1 MTSTHAHLTVTVF
14 DTEVSAATAEQTLLE
29 TDKAMVDTTADGLVY
44 YPYRVFGFDLHAE
57 ALFDEFND
65 RVYCG
70 IDLCNG
76 KEMFIEQTP
85 TTTKQVITEEAIVPV
100 DTDIANPKRT
110 ARRYL
115 LELVQRELR
124 VGSPP
129 DLSVVED
136 RRVYRPFHVVECE
149 TGDGMF
155 LTYIVDGVTGSF
167 HRVYLD

>member
-1 MTSTHAHLTVTVF
+1 MASTHAQSTVTVF

-29 TDKAMVDTTADGLVY
+29 TDEAMVGTTADGLVY
-44 YPYRVFGFDLHAE
+44 YPYRLFGFDLHAE
-57 ALFDEFND
+57 ALLDEFDD

-76 KEMFIEQTP
+76 KEMFIEQAP
-85 TTTKQVITEEAIVPV
+85 TMTEQVVDEEAIVPV

-115 LELVQRELR
+115 LELVRKELR

-136 RRVYRPFHVVECE
+136 RRVYRPFYVVECE
-149 TGDGMF
+149 TSGETF

-167 HRVYLD
+167 HRVYLN